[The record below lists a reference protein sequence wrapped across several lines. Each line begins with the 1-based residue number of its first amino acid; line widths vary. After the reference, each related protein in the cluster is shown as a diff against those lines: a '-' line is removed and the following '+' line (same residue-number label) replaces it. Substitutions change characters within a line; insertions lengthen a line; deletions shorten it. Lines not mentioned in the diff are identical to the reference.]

1 MNSRVPNRRDFLKTA
16 AAGVTAMSVRTL
28 AAGVPAFATTIDPD
42 PWSEV
47 PRILA
52 RINPPKFPNRD
63 FDITK
68 FGAVPG
74 GKSDCTEAI
83 AKTIAACSK
92 AGGGLI
98 IVPAHEFLTGA
109 IELKSNVNF
118 FVSEGATLR
127 FSWDTSKY
135 PVVLTSWEGAEL
147 MNYSP
152 FFYAYEQEN
161 IAITGKGTID
171 GNANEDHWWNWKGG
185 KSSGSKTNQNSDRER
200 LHDMTEKGVAVRDRV
215 FGPGHYLRPQF
226 IQPTRCRNVLIE
238 GVRLL
243 NSPMWQVTPRLCTNV
258 TVKDLYISSFGPN
271 TDGCDPESCT
281 DVLIQ
286 NCFFNTGDDCIAIK
300 SGRNADGR
308 RLHTPSQ
315 NIVIQ
320 DCHMKNGHGGVTIG
334 SEISGGV
341 RNVFAQNCQMD
352 SPQLDSALRV
362 KNNAMRGGLLENIH
376 ARNITVGQVKHA
388 AITID
393 FNYEEGAKGNFK
405 PVCRN
410 VTVTKMKSG
419 KSRYGVDLQGLPN
432 APVENVALT
441 DCEFNGVADGNVVKN
456 VAALKL
462 TNVRVNGK
470 LVERLP

>member
-1 MNSRVPNRRDFLKTA
+1 MVSFHSNRRDFLKSVIAGAGSMSLGSA
-16 AAGVTAMSVRTL
+16 AAPRL
-28 AAGVPAFATTIDPD
+28 LAFAPEPAAD
-42 PWSEV
+42 PWLEV

-52 RINPPKFPNRD
+52 RINAPTFPSRD

-68 FGAVPG
+68 FGAVG
-74 GKSDCTEAI
+74 DNKLDCTGAI
-83 AKTIAACSK
+83 AKAIAACVR
-92 AGGGLI
+92 AGGGVVV
-98 IVPAHEFLTGA
+98 VPQGEFLTGA
-109 IELKSNVNF
+109 IALKSNVNLH
-118 FVSEGATLR
+118 VAEGATLR
-127 FSWDTSKY
+127 FTHDAGKY
-135 PVVLTSWEGAEL
+135 PLVWTSWEGTEL

-152 FFYAYEQEN
+152 FFYAWAAEN

-171 GNANEDHWWNWKGG
+171 GNADEDHWWNWKGG
-185 KSSGSKTNQNSDRER
+185 KNSSVTNQNSDRER
-200 LHDMTEKGVAVRDRV
+200 LHEMGEKGVPVRERV

-226 IQPTRCRNVLIE
+226 IQPYRSRNILIE

-352 SPQLDSALRV
+352 SPRLDSALRV
-362 KNNAMRGGLLENIH
+362 KNNAARGGLLENIH
-376 ARNITVGQVKHA
+376 ARNITIGQVKHA

-393 FNYEEGAKGNFK
+393 FNYEEGGLGKFK

-410 VTVTKMKSG
+410 VTVTNVKSE
-419 KSRYGVDLQGLPN
+419 KSKYAVDLQGLPN
-432 APVENVALT
+432 APVENVTLT
-441 DCEFNGVADGNVVKN
+441 DCQFNGVEQGSVVKN
-456 VAALKL
+456 VDGLKL
-462 TNVRVNGK
+462 HNVRVNGEEMK
-470 LVERLP
+470 RLA

>member
-1 MNSRVPNRRDFLKTA
+1 MIAGAGAVSLGSVA
-16 AAGVTAMSVRTL
+16 APRLLGLTPEPPS
-28 AAGVPAFATTIDPD
+28 D

-52 RINPPKFPNRD
+52 RIKAPTFPSRD

-68 FGAVPG
+68 YGAVG
-74 GKSDCTEAI
+74 DNKFDCTQAI
-83 AKTIAACSK
+83 AKAISECIRN
-92 AGGGLI
+92 GGGTVV
-98 IVPAHEFLTGA
+98 VPKGEFLSGA
-109 IELKSNVNF
+109 VTLKSNVNLH
-118 FVSEGATLR
+118 VEEGATLR
-127 FSWDTSKY
+127 FTHDVSKY
-135 PVVLTSWEGAEL
+135 PLVWTSWEGTEL

-152 FFYAYEQEN
+152 FFYAWEAEN

-171 GNANEDHWWNWKGG
+171 GNADEEHWWNWKGG
-185 KSSGSKTNQNSDRER
+185 KNAPGANQNSDRER
-200 LHDMTEKGVAVRDRV
+200 LHEMGEKGVPVRERV
-215 FGPGHYLRPQF
+215 FGPGHSLRPQF
-226 IQPTRCRNVLIE
+226 IQPNRSRNILIE
-238 GVRLL
+238 GVHLL

-308 RLHTPSQ
+308 RLHAPSQ

-352 SPQLDSALRV
+352 SPHLDSALRV
-362 KNNAMRGGLLENIH
+362 KNNAARGGLLENIH
-376 ARNITVGQVKHA
+376 VRNITVGQVRLS

-393 FNYEEGAKGNFK
+393 FNYEEGAKGEYK

-410 VTVTKMKSG
+410 VSVTKMKSE
-419 KSRYGVDLQGLPN
+419 KSKYAVDLQGLPN
-432 APVENVALT
+432 APVENITLADCDFDGVEQGYIVRNVEGLT
-441 DCEFNGVADGNVVKN
+441 LND
-456 VAALKL
+456 
-462 TNVRVNGK
+462 VRINGK
-470 LVERLP
+470 RVERLT

>member
-1 MNSRVPNRRDFLKTA
+1 MVGGAAGALSLCTA
-16 AAGVTAMSVRTL
+16 ASRIPL
-28 AAGVPAFATTIDPD
+28 FAAETD

-47 PRILA
+47 AKILA
-52 RINPPKFPNRD
+52 RIRPPQFPKRD

-68 FGAVPG
+68 FGAIAG
-74 GKSDCTEAI
+74 GKSDCTGAI
-83 AKTIAACSK
+83 AKAIAACAR
-92 AGGGLI
+92 AGGGRVVI
-98 IVPAHEFLTGA
+98 PDGEFLTGA
-109 IELKSNVNF
+109 VELQSNVNLY
-118 FVSEGATLR
+118 VSDGATLR
-127 FSWDTSKY
+127 FTWDTSKY
-135 PVVLTSWEGAEL
+135 PLVLTSWEGAEL

-171 GNANEDHWWNWKGG
+171 GNANEEHWWNWKGG
-185 KSSGSKTNQNSDRER
+185 KSNGAGPHQNDDRER
-200 LHDMTEKGVAVRDRV
+200 LHEMTEKGVPVRDRV

-226 IQPTRCRNVLIE
+226 IQPTRCKNVLIE

-308 RLHTPSQ
+308 RLHALSQ

-352 SPQLDSALRV
+352 SPRLDSALRV

-376 ARNITVGQVKHA
+376 ARNITVGQVRLA

-393 FNYEEGAKGNFK
+393 FNYEEGAHGEYH

-410 VTVTKMKSG
+410 VSITNLKSA
-419 KSRYGVDLQGLPN
+419 KSRYGVDLQGLPK
-432 APVENVALT
+432 APVEDVTLT
-441 DCEFNGVADGNVVKN
+441 DCEFNGVEQGNVVKY
-456 VAALKL
+456 VDDLKL
-462 TNVRVNGK
+462 KNVRVNGK
-470 LVERLP
+470 IVERLT